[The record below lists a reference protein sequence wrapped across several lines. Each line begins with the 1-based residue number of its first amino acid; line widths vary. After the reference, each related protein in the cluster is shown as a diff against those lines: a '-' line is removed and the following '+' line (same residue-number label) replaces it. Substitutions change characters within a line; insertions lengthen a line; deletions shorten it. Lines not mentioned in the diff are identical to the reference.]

1 MEFQQNVRVY
11 SAHDEYLGK
20 VDRLVFD
27 PVARSVS
34 HIVVRKGVFFPEDK
48 VISIASVATATGERI
63 NLENGVEPE
72 TLPLFEERHYV
83 PLDDVS
89 NPHGS
94 DRPAPPDLVVAP
106 IAWYGPFGVL
116 AATDEAFLATVTARN
131 IPERAVAMEPGVSVI
146 TVDGHEAGR
155 LEQVVATES
164 GRATHIV
171 VTERGSGLGDR
182 AVPITFVEDIATDSL
197 RLSVDG
203 ATIERLPDFVP
214 GGSLPLPP
222 PSATVAIESDSVE
235 ISGYRLQSTLAD
247 LADLTLQIQHLRW
260 NLDDDDL
267 ALRSKLDDFDA
278 LVRAS
283 ADAVASGLRALGVAP
298 DGRVGTIYRDLLFD
312 PLPPGPFSGPG
323 AVGALARRLTQFGS
337 RIRESI
343 DVLTEADDESS
354 RLLEAISVEFF
365 AWAEKL
371 NAAD

>member
-1 MEFQQNVRVY
+1 MEFQQNARVY

-63 NLENGVEPE
+63 NLKVDIDPE

-83 PLDDVS
+83 PFDDVS

-94 DRPAPPDLVVAP
+94 DRPAAPDLVVAP
-106 IAWYGPFGVL
+106 IAWYGPFGAL
-116 AATDEAFLATVTARN
+116 AATDETFLATVTARN
-131 IPERAVAMEPGVSVI
+131 IPERAVAMESGASVI
-146 TVDGHEAGR
+146 TVDGHKAGR

-164 GRATHIV
+164 GRATHII

-182 AVPITFVEDIATDSL
+182 AVPITFVEEIAVDSL

-203 ATIERLPDFVP
+203 ATVERLPHFVA
-214 GGSLPLPP
+214 GDALPLPR
-222 PSATVAIESDSVE
+222 SWATGAIGSESVE

-260 NLDDDDL
+260 NLNDDDH

-283 ADAVASGLRALGVAP
+283 ADTVAAGLRALGVAP
-298 DGRVGTIYRDLLFD
+298 DGRVGTIFQDLLFD

-323 AVGALARRLTQFGS
+323 AIGALARRLTQFGS

-343 DVLTEADDESS
+343 DVLAEADEESG
-354 RLLEAISVEFF
+354 RLLQAVSVEFF
-365 AWAEKL
+365 AWAEELDK
-371 NAAD
+371 AD